1 MKTIVGIALLVFSMI
16 ALFAANFLPLQAEAD
31 LLDKRP
37 RLSGRFPIWWSMK
50 QHPEI
55 QRLYKSEFPSG
66 QKYRWSRMWAVIA
79 LGSFLA
85 GLLMLLDIK

>member
-1 MKTIVGIALLVFSMI
+1 MKTIVGIALLVFGMI
-16 ALFAANFLPLQAEAD
+16 ALLVANFLPFQAEAD

-55 QRLYKSEFPSG
+55 QRLYKSEFPNG

-79 LGSFLA
+79 LSSFVA
-85 GLLMLLDIK
+85 GLLMLLEVK